1 MAKQTAEL
9 GDSILSIAADNG
21 FFWETVWNHPENAQ
35 LKALRKDPTLIAP
48 GDSVFV
54 PDLSK
59 KTETRGTDSRHS
71 FKVKGV
77 PAKLRIQLRVLG
89 EPRANEPY
97 ILNVDGT
104 VFQGNTDGNGVVEQF
119 IPPNAKGGE
128 LRLNGGKE
136 VIPVRIGYLNPI
148 DTLSGVQQRLNNLGI
163 YCGSEDGEMN
173 DDTQASVRRFQQK
186 YGLPVTGDTDG
197 ATKAKLQQLHS

>member
-1 MAKQTAEL
+1 MPKQTAEL
-9 GDSILSIAADNG
+9 GDSILSIATDNG

-35 LKALRKDPTLIAP
+35 LKAKRKDPTLIAP
-48 GDSVFV
+48 GDEVFV
-54 PDLSK
+54 PDLQK
-59 KTETRGTDSRHS
+59 KTETRGTDTRHS

-97 ILNVDGT
+97 VLNIDGT
-104 VFQGNTDGNGVVEQF
+104 IYQGNTGGDGVVEQV

-148 DTLSGVQQRLNNLGI
+148 DILSGVQQRLNNLGV

-173 DDTQASVRRFQQK
+173 DDTQAAIRRFQQK
-186 YGLPVTGDTDG
+186 NGLPVTGDADV
-197 ATKAKLQQLHS
+197 ATKAKLQQLHP